1 MKRLISIALIVLSVS
16 SISYSQGKRKI
27 ELTAQ
32 GILARVDRVLQY
44 PDGQIRG
51 RMKHIRPDGNSFT
64 LNIKAAIARDDF
76 LFTFNSRKRGDQ
88 LKVLYNLGGEDIWVY
103 NIHAIKL
110 YHKLGIDKYDAVL
123 GTNFSFLDLS
133 NYDLQ
138 SNYTASIEGD
148 AFIKGYDAY
157 KLKLNPI
164 FKGGLYGMLTLYVTK
179 DEFIPLRIDFH
190 DRDKAIYK
198 FLTIT
203 KIRKYK
209 GRIVPIRY
217 DMMDIRHGTITILRF
232 FKFDDR
238 MKFKKKVFRSEKLG
252 G

>member
-1 MKRLISIALIVLSVS
+1 MKRLICIALIILSVS
-16 SISYSQGKRKI
+16 SIVYSQGKRKI

-44 PDGQIRG
+44 PDGQIIG
-51 RMKHIRPDGNSFT
+51 RMKHIRPDGHSFT
-64 LNIKAAIARDDF
+64 LNIKAAIARDNS
-76 LFTFNSRKRGDQ
+76 LFVFNSRKRGDQ

-133 NYDLQ
+133 SYDLQ

-157 KLKLNPI
+157 KLRLNPI
-164 FKGGLYGMLTLYVTK
+164 FKGGLYGMLTLYVSK

-217 DMMDIRHGTITILRF
+217 DMMDIRRGTITILRF

-238 MKFKKKVFRSEKLG
+238 MKFKREVFRSEKLG